1 MRRREKARNMKD
13 DYPVR
18 IRCPITGIETTVFF
32 ILKPN
37 GETYTLNIDNFNG
50 CNDNFH
56 GCPECDAC
64 KLSAFEIVKKQVKK

>member
-1 MRRREKARNMKD
+1 MEEIGVCK
-13 DYPVR
+13 
-18 IRCPITGIETTVFF
+18 IRSRKPLGRVFF
-32 ILKPN
+32 TPLYCLSGVVDFN
-37 GETYTLNIDNFNG
+37 NFNG